1 MARIELH
8 ASWMDGEAFRALWAP
23 LDAADEFLLISCY
36 VSGPAWEELEKTL
49 RTHLKRPT
57 FRCTLLFSLAGIA
70 ATSRRELIDRL
81 FLLVTEQ
88 RTPDRVQ
95 VFLINDQGS
104 ALFHP
109 KAHGSS
115 SGQRTKVV
123 IGSANLT
130 MAARQSNYELMAVV
144 EGVPEAYQELRRS
157 IDALV
162 SANPVKVDR
171 TTIDALRN
179 STAVDA
185 LMESVNPRQ
194 SRDGTKR
201 PTVLELPKR
210 DYSTLL
216 PLSSESNDAWL
227 KVRALFG
234 KGGYVA
240 RIDQLDPLVV
250 SIPLTTFREAGLLAA
265 PRVQEIGTGVSYENS
280 GGSISVSLIP
290 NELRKKLTQLTK
302 PLGRLLGRFSLE
314 CLGGRWMPL
323 AWDERFRQNWDT
335 IASSAMLKQAE
346 QEVAA
351 HVKQLARDLGRS
363 GKLRKRLAAQL
374 EVQKPMH
381 WDEPKVRRML
391 DWRHDRPRPEKLTE
405 KLKQEVVEVM
415 LQHVTAT
422 VERRLS
428 PDFAV
433 AQLRQVGRPPLLRQV
448 ALETITVVDALFI
461 LSDWTMA
468 GVLSRLRSSSGEL
481 TKSPGRSG
489 VSQVLAESFNHEKAS
504 AQTVFEAALR
514 WQNAAI
520 EESVEEKDL
529 LRILATAWSN
539 FVLWFGLTPER
550 TDWAQRIPT
559 WSISSAGEDDHLL
572 GLAAPR
578 KPRPQ
583 DLLQ

>member
-1 MARIELH
+1 VKTVPLASRPRTPSPRNDLITKDNLRGVVAWYFGQVYGRLEGPGTLPYYCDPKRVGHFALSRSEL
-8 ASWMDGEAFRALWAP
+8 
-23 LDAADEFLLISCY
+23 AA
-36 VSGPAWEELEKTL
+36 G
-49 RTHLKRPT
+49 RPT
-57 FRCTLLFSLAGIA
+57 
-70 ATSRRELIDRL
+70 
-81 FLLVTEQ
+81 
-88 RTPDRVQ
+88 
-95 VFLINDQGS
+95 
-104 ALFHP
+104 ALF
-109 KAHGSS
+109 KLFVAMAMF
-115 SGQRTKVV
+115 QARRDVV
-123 IGSANLT
+123 I
-130 MAARQSNYELMAVV
+130 MRQQASMSREETRYLLSTATI
-144 EGVPEAYQELRRS
+144 GRLALRS
-157 IDALV
+157 QCDQLV
-162 SANPVKVDR
+162 SAETFDAGCDVQKSGGLVDCIRHPGAPCHVK
-171 TTIDALRN
+171 DA
-179 STAVDA
+179 
-185 LMESVNPRQ
+185 
-194 SRDGTKR
+194 
-201 PTVLELPKR
+201 TVLLKRMGDMGKLPT
-210 DYSTLL
+210 S
-216 PLSSESNDAWL
+216 AWL

-280 GGSISVSLIP
+280 GGSITVSLIP

-323 AWDERFRQNWDT
+323 AWDQRFRQNWDM
-335 IASSAMLKQAE
+335 IANSAMLRQAE

-374 EVQKPMH
+374 EVQKPTR

-391 DWRHDRPRPEKLTE
+391 VWPNDRPWPEKLTE

-520 EESVEEKDL
+520 EEFVEEKDL
-529 LRILATAWSN
+529 LRMLATAWSN

-559 WSISSAGEDDHLL
+559 WSSSSAGEDEHLP

-583 DLLQ
+583 DLFQ